1 MVNNWMIERGFSVGL
16 ADIVPGERLLE
27 KKRDQLNKI

>member
-1 MVNNWMIERGFSVGL
+1 MIERGFSVGI

-27 KKRDQLNKI
+27 ERRDQLNRI